1 MTGSRI
7 PLRVLLFCDLPSG
20 KTLSGIHFI
29 IDSREHL
36 VGSAVHWVFQTRC
49 LECPLNSANNLVWTC
64 GNFSVSPYF
73 SKVLLTL
80 KFPNELCKHGC
91 LHCGLQ
97 IEVRE
102 NFVTLNDSLFCP
114 KFYPNLT
121 ESYPDISAL
130 GYSPEITRRVRRHS
144 ATMCGSHPM
153 FVTLYIPLYIFILY
167 ICPMFFYSFFLT

>member
-1 MTGSRI
+1 M
-7 PLRVLLFCDLPSG
+7 
-20 KTLSGIHFI
+20 
-29 IDSREHL
+29 
-36 VGSAVHWVFQTRC
+36 
-49 LECPLNSANNLVWTC
+49 
-64 GNFSVSPYF
+64 SPYF

-114 KFYPNLT
+114 MYYPNLT

-153 FVTLYIPLYIFILY
+153 FVTLYIHLYIFHNIYSLSL
-167 ICPMFFYSFFLT
+167 CSFFTLSMSFRYALSFVTLCFLFTFLYT

>member
-1 MTGSRI
+1 M
-7 PLRVLLFCDLPSG
+7 
-20 KTLSGIHFI
+20 
-29 IDSREHL
+29 
-36 VGSAVHWVFQTRC
+36 
-49 LECPLNSANNLVWTC
+49 
-64 GNFSVSPYF
+64 SPYF

-153 FVTLYIPLYIFILY
+153 FVNSFYTYIYIPLYIYILY
-167 ICPMFFYSFFLT
+167 ICPMFFYSFFLTLSMSFCHALSLVTLLLLFTFLLDEILVEKATIFHPP